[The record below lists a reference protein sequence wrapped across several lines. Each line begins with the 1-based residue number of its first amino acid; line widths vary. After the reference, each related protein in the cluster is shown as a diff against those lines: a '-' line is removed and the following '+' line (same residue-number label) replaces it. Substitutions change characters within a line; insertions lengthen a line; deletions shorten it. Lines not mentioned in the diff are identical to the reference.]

1 MTIETVSRRAGP
13 FTGDGSTTAFPFE
26 FKVFSESQVS
36 VQSAVGDASETTL
49 TLDEDYTVAL
59 NSDQDENPGGTVTL
73 VSALAEDARLTI
85 ISAIPSTQLV
95 KVTNYDRFYPTT
107 FNDEFD
113 KLTGLIQQLEERADR
128 AVTVDATDTMTPAEF
143 KEKLLT
149 TADAAREAAE
159 AAEAE
164 AKAYA
169 SQAQTSASA
178 AKTSELQTAAYAEAA
193 TVVAPIADQVK
204 TVANIA
210 DDVSTVSS
218 VAPDVRTVAGVSTS
232 VTKVAG
238 IAAET
243 QVVGSNIATISRA
256 TGLLN
261 HTSDL
266 QALSQHVNDLHRV
279 GQDLLVSDEY
289 EVSYDLGLVTDGV
302 EPTGKVTGGVLK
314 SVADHLDDC
323 IHPVGQKID
332 DVHDVAANLATI
344 SRATGLVSHV
354 ADIAALSPHI
364 DDLHRVGQDL
374 LVSDNTDVSYDYGS
388 VSDAVE
394 PETVVTGGVLKNVS
408 DHIEDCIHPVAQKLD
423 DIHTVGT
430 IAADVTVVA
439 NVATEVK
446 TTANM
451 KDTVVTI
458 ADNMASISR
467 AANVEDHADDLAA
480 LSQHIDDLHRVGQ
493 DLQVTEVVES
503 LDFGLVSDPE
513 QTTTTVTGGILKTV
527 ADNMDGV
534 KAAAKV
540 EPYLADIEAAAK
552 VEENIEDIKAANL
565 HVDEI
570 HVVGQDLQG
579 VSAGSLD
586 FGRVIDETD
595 NVITV
600 TGGYIKSVGE
610 MADEVQAVAGVK
622 DSVVAVAAMAD
633 QLDPLLAAAETI
645 TEVTQTDYKTIFL
658 NGLSE

>member
-1 MTIETVSRRAGP
+1 MAIQSEIRKSDIY
-13 FTGDGSTTAFPFE
+13 TGDGATTQFSFAFKLLAAADAEVRVTPDGGT
-26 FKVFSESQVS
+26 ESVLPTS
-36 VQSAVGDASETTL
+36 SFVCS
-49 TLDEDYTVAL
+49 L
-59 NSDQDENPGGTVTL
+59 NSDQDNNPGGKITL
-73 VSALAEDARLTI
+73 STPLADGASLVIVSAEAYSQPAVFTNRGAFYPTVLNDSLDRLTI
-85 ISAIPSTQLV
+85 QT
-95 KVTNYDRFYPTT
+95 
-107 FNDEFD
+107 
-113 KLTGLIQQLEERADR
+113 QQLKEGLSR

-149 TADAAREAAE
+149 TADKAREAAE
-159 AAEAE
+159 AAEA
-164 AKAYA
+164 AAQTYA
-169 SQAQTSASA
+169 SQAQASASA

-210 DDVSTVSS
+210 DDVSTVSGI
-218 VAPDVRTVAGVSTS
+218 APDVHTVAGIAPS

-238 IAAET
+238 IATET

-266 QALSQHVNDLHRV
+266 QAISQHVNDLHRV

-332 DVHDVAANLATI
+332 DVHDVAQNLATI

-388 VSDAVE
+388 VSDPVE
-394 PETVVTGGVLKNVS
+394 ATAVVTGGILKNVS

-430 IAADVTVVA
+430 IAANVTVVA
-439 NVATEVK
+439 SVATEVK

-451 KDTVVTI
+451 KDTVTTI

-467 AANVEDHADDLAA
+467 AANVEDHAGDLAA

-527 ADNMDGV
+527 ADNMDDI

-586 FGRVIDETD
+586 FGRVVDETD
-595 NVITV
+595 NVMTV

-610 MADEVQAVAGVK
+610 VANEVQAVAGVK